1 MRPRIVGGTGVATAL
16 ARLGGFGGFGGFAV
30 LAFLGVFGVL
40 GTAQPAAAQPPDPDS
55 KALLTLQGSDLHV
68 GTTLYPYRQG
78 NDVAWLLGKARD
90 LGLTELRVGYERQR
104 VEKAAHPETWDPQNY
119 RDPQPE
125 VLAALRKSGFAILL
139 TLLGPGRDPQG
150 HVKDWPRKADGTI
163 DGPAAAAGY
172 ANYVRW
178 TVNHTKDFV
187 GTYEL
192 WNEAFNTISVRGVG
206 NGKGFGPGG
215 SLANADDYSAMM
227 APALAEI
234 RRHAPGAQVTVE
246 GNYWNLSRSVDLS
259 TAYQALLKAA
269 DYAIIHPYGFKP
281 AGYQPGGNLYA
292 SWTDY
297 ARYNPKLRFWWSEYG
312 VHPKDVK
319 IPETNWTD
327 FGQSKA
333 VLRATVLH
341 LHEGLEHLDLF
352 DLYYPSQPAFS
363 LLDGKTRQPRQA
375 YGAFKALLASLQLGK
390 PGGTGA
396 LKRAAD
402 LPATLRDL
410 AVAVPGGFT
419 YLVWQETD
427 PQTFE
432 QHTPPV
438 QATVT
443 LAAGAALHL
452 VRASDPLTGKALSV
466 KTHPVE
472 GGLALDLTVPDY
484 PIVCELA
491 PGKG

>member
-1 MRPRIVGGTGVATAL
+1 MRPKIVGGSGVATAL
-16 ARLGGFGGFGGFAV
+16 AKWGIFAAI
-30 LAFLGVFGVL
+30 AFLGIFG
-40 GTAQPAAAQPPDPDS
+40 AMDRPAAAQPPDPDG
-55 KALLTLQGSDLHV
+55 KALLTLQGSDLHF
-68 GTTLYPYRQG
+68 GTTLYPYRKG
-78 NDVAWLLGKARD
+78 NDVAWLLGQARD

-104 VEKAAHPETWDPQNY
+104 VEKAAHPETWNPRNY
-119 RDPQPE
+119 HDPQPE
-125 VLAALRKSGFAILL
+125 VLAALRKSGFAILM

-150 HVKDWPRKADGTI
+150 HVRDWPRQADGTI

-172 ANYVRW
+172 AHYVRW
-178 TVNHTKDFV
+178 TVNQTKDFV

-215 SLANADDYSAMM
+215 SLANADNYAAMM

-234 RRHAPGAQVTVE
+234 RRQAPGAKVTVE
-246 GNYWNLSRSVDLS
+246 GNYWNLSRSVDRS
-259 TAYQALLKAA
+259 AAYQALLKAA

-281 AGYQPGGNLYA
+281 AGYQSGGNLYA

-297 ARYNPKLRFWWSEYG
+297 ARYNPNLRFWWSEYG

-327 FGQSKA
+327 FGQAKA

-341 LHEGLEHLDLF
+341 LHEGLGHLDLF

-363 LLDGKTRQPRQA
+363 LLDVKTRQHRQA
-375 YGAFKALLASLQLGK
+375 FGTFKALLASLHPGK
-390 PGGTGA
+390 PGGAGA
-396 LKRAAD
+396 LQRAAD
-402 LPATLRDL
+402 LPAALRDL

-427 PQTFE
+427 PRTFE
-432 QHTPPV
+432 QHASPV

-443 LAAGAALHL
+443 LSASAALHL
-452 VRASDPLTGKALSV
+452 VRAYDPLTGKPLIL
-466 KTHPVE
+466 KTHPVK

>member
-1 MRPRIVGGTGVATAL
+1 MRPKIVGGSGAATAL
-16 ARLGGFGGFGGFAV
+16 ARVGGFAAI
-30 LAFLGVFGVL
+30 AFLGIFGAM
-40 GTAQPAAAQPPDPDS
+40 GRPAAAQPPDPDG
-55 KALLTLQGSDLHV
+55 KALLTLQGSDLHF
-68 GTTLYPYRQG
+68 GTTLYPYRKG
-78 NDVAWLLGKARD
+78 NDVAWLLGQARD

-104 VEKAAHPETWDPQNY
+104 VEKAAHPETWNPRNY

-125 VLAALRKSGFAILL
+125 VLAALRKSGFAILM

-150 HVKDWPRKADGTI
+150 HVRDWPRNADGTI

-172 ANYVRW
+172 AHYVRW
-178 TVNHTKDFV
+178 TVDQTRDFV

-215 SLANADDYSAMM
+215 SLANADNYAAMM

-234 RRHAPGAQVTVE
+234 RRQAPGAKVTVE
-246 GNYWNLSRSVDLS
+246 GNYWNLSRSVDRS
-259 TAYQALLKAA
+259 AAYQALLKAA

-297 ARYNPKLRFWWSEYG
+297 ARYNPNLRFWWSEYG

-327 FGQSKA
+327 FGQAKA

-341 LHEGLEHLDLF
+341 LHEGLGHLDLF

-363 LLDGKTRQPRQA
+363 LLDVKTRQPRQA
-375 YGAFKALLASLQLGK
+375 FGAFKALLASLHPGK
-390 PGGTGA
+390 PGGAGA
-396 LKRAAD
+396 LQRAAD

-427 PQTFE
+427 PRTFE
-432 QHTPPV
+432 QHASPV

-443 LAAGAALHL
+443 LSAAATLHL
-452 VRASDPLTGKALSV
+452 VRAYDPLTGKPLIL
-466 KTHPVE
+466 KTHPVK

-484 PIVCELA
+484 PIICELA